1 MVVEVNVTLIRFLL
15 LYFVAFFTLNLLLFI
30 YKQLF
35 LSLLF
40 AVFLVLFC
48 ADKKYQKALRMEAF
62 LTPNE
67 VDDFWEIK
75 YIKEKIIFQIA
86 TTVKGKIDFNLKK

>member
-1 MVVEVNVTLIRFLL
+1 
-15 LYFVAFFTLNLLLFI
+15 
-30 YKQLF
+30 
-35 LSLLF
+35 
-40 AVFLVLFC
+40 
-48 ADKKYQKALRMEAF
+48 MEAF